1 MNNTK
6 YDVIILGSGP
16 AGYAAAIY
24 TTRAELNTLVLLGS
38 EVGGQLTT
46 TTDVE
51 NYPGFPN
58 GIMGPELMMK
68 MKEQAER
75 FGSETIT
82 KAAIK
87 IKVNSEKDFTV
98 VTGENE
104 YNTSSVIVATGA
116 SARWLELDSEQKLRG
131 HGVSACATCDGFF
144 FKEKIVAVV
153 GAGDAAM
160 EEANFLT
167 TFANKVY
174 VLVRKPEEDV
184 KASKIMQERAMK
196 NSKVEF
202 IFNTEVTEV
211 LGDDMVVGVKIINN
225 KTKEEKEI
233 KLDGLFVA
241 IGHKPNTDFLKDVV
255 KLDHKGYLE
264 VTDNTKTSQ
273 IGIFA
278 AGDVADYR
286 YRQAVTA
293 AGSGCMAALDTITY
307 LSE

>member
-1 MNNTK
+1 MSDK
-6 YDVIILGSGP
+6 YDVIVLGSGP

-24 TTRAELNTLVLLGS
+24 TTRAELKTLVILGG
-38 EVGGQLTT
+38 EIGGQLTT

-51 NYPGFPN
+51 NYPGFPD

-68 MKEQAER
+68 MKQQVEKFGAVTIAE
-75 FGSETIT
+75 S
-82 KAAIK
+82 AIA
-87 IKVNSEKDFTV
+87 IEVGGNKDFV
-98 VTGENE
+98 V
-104 YNTSSVIVATGA
+104 NTNKGKYLGKSIIIATGA
-116 SARWLELDSEQKLRG
+116 SARWLGLDSEQKLRG

-144 FKEKIVAVV
+144 FKDKIVAVV

-167 TFANKVY
+167 TFASKVY
-174 VLVRKPEEDV
+174 VLVRKAKEDMR
-184 KASKIMQERAMK
+184 ASKIMQERAMN

-211 LGDDMVVGVKIINN
+211 VGDDKVVGVKTINN
-225 KTKEEKEI
+225 KTKEESKI

-255 KLDHKGYLE
+255 KLDRKGYLE
-264 VTDNTKTSQ
+264 VIDNTKTSQ
-273 IGIFA
+273 VGIFA
-278 AGDVADYR
+278 GGDVADYR

-293 AGSGCMAALDTITY
+293 AGSGCMAALDVINY

>member
-1 MNNTK
+1 MNK
-6 YDVIILGSGP
+6 YDVIIIGSGP
-16 AGYAAAIY
+16 AGYSAAIY
-24 TTRAELNTLVLLGS
+24 TTRAELKTLILLGV

-51 NYPGFPN
+51 NYPGFPE

-75 FGSETIT
+75 FGAETVSKTATNIEV
-82 KAAIK
+82 KG
-87 IKVNSEKDFTV
+87 EKDF
-98 VTGENE
+98 
-104 YNTSSVIVATGA
+104 IVKTEDESYAAKSIIIATGA
-116 SARWLELDSEQKLRG
+116 SAKWLGIESEQKLRG

-144 FKEKIVAVV
+144 FKGKTIAVV

-174 VLVRKPEEDV
+174 LFVRKSKDEM
-184 KASKIMQERAMK
+184 KASKIMQERALNNPK
-196 NSKVEF
+196 IEF
-202 IFNTEVTEV
+202 IFNTEVEEV
-211 LGDDMVVGVKIINN
+211 LGEDKVSGVRVVNN
-225 KTKEEKEI
+225 KTKEVKEI
-233 KLDGLFVA
+233 KLEGLFIA

-255 KLDHKGYLE
+255 KLDSKGYLE

-273 IGIFA
+273 GGIFA
-278 AGDVADYR
+278 GGDVADYR

-293 AGSGCMAALDTITY
+293 AGTGCMASLDVINY
-307 LSE
+307 LSK